1 MPYSKQPNQSL
12 RHDFAVRVGEYRS
25 DEGLTLETSAIYS
38 GQFTLSTQLIILNY
52 PIDSIDCEVWTAI
65 TYFWILSINLRF
77 PTVNYTRY

>member
-1 MPYSKQPNQSL
+1 MGCKFMIQFL
-12 RHDFAVRVGEYRS
+12 AHLLFGREKTDV
-25 DEGLTLETSAIYS
+25 ETERNWVLSVL
-38 GQFTLSTQLIILNY
+38 LSTQLIILNY

>member
-1 MPYSKQPNQSL
+1 MVCKFMIQFL
-12 RHDFAVRVGEYRS
+12 AHLLFGREKTDV
-25 DEGLTLETSAIYS
+25 ETERNWVLSVL
-38 GQFTLSTQLIILNY
+38 LSTQLIILNY

>member
-1 MPYSKQPNQSL
+1 MIQFLAHLLFGREKT
-12 RHDFAVRVGEYRS
+12 DV
-25 DEGLTLETSAIYS
+25 ETERNWVLSVL
-38 GQFTLSTQLIILNY
+38 LSTQLIILNY